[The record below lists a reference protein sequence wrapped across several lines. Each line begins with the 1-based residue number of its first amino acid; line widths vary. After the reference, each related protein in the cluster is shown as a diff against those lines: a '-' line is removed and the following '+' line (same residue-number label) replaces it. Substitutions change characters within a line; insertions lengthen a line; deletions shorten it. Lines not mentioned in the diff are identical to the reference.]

1 MIVRAK
7 IPARRRHHFGG
18 GLLPLNL
25 VTAKDPINIRF
36 VQWYFWRIVAHGR
49 LTRARINPTVVWC
62 PRDLNVSYMIADY
75 MSIILS

>member
-25 VTAKDPINIRF
+25 VAAKDPINISL

-62 PRDLNVSYMIADY
+62 PRDLNV
-75 MSIILS
+75 

>member
-49 LTRARINPTVVWC
+49 LTRALALIPPLYGVRVT
-62 PRDLNVSYMIADY
+62 
-75 MSIILS
+75 